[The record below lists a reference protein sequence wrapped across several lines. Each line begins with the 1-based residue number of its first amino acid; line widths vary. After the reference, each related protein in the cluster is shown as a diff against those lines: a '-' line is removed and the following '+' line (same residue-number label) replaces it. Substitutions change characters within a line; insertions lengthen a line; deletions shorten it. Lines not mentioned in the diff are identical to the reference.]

1 MNVLFISNLTVFS
14 WMIPS
19 FDDYPFR
26 MPAPAFYLHMM
37 ALVLFVSRKGGKK
50 FLVVNYDDTSTKFSG
65 C

>member
-1 MNVLFISNLTVFS
+1 
-14 WMIPS
+14 MIPS

-37 ALVLFVSRKGGKK
+37 ALALFVSRKGGKK